1 MILTEYYEEF
11 LRYYDLAKQQ
21 QKLCNLGNIAHKK
34 SNVGDD
40 LMENVELY
48 DVVERKYAGFSQIVN
63 DIFYQKTD
71 QHPYID
77 KIKNNTASQQR
88 MQIVD
93 NWNGVEHDLVTWLY
107 VFLLHRLTGS
117 AINYGQKPSGYH
129 NTLLFDMHVC
139 RDIQDIKELV
149 RTTTR
154 TFYTSIGYQFPRFPK
169 PTKGYKRGGDYFLC
183 EYVDKLAEDIAN
195 FIEQKKNVDFRD
207 LGEFMFKWNN
217 DRGLV
222 KYKFQYAAFLADI
235 ADWFPKYIN
244 KRSHFYYGSNAVECI
259 SYLAKTEKRVN
270 KLQFLDSIMDRI
282 YEDTKAFPYNAED
295 VCCDFIRWV
304 ENYIKPGSDYEHLD
318 RDKVWSSCRI
328 KDHPKGRQKHMLKL
342 KLVDSFNN
350 MSEHPSDYKVLDM
363 NNMTVQDY
371 KKSIN

>member
-21 QKLCNLGNIAHKK
+21 QKLCNLGNIAHKE

-77 KIKNNTASQQR
+77 KIKNKTASQQR

-93 NWNGVEHDLVTWLY
+93 NWNSVEHDLVTWLY
-107 VFLLHRLTGS
+107 IFLLHRLTGS

-129 NTLLFDMHVC
+129 NTLLFDMHIC

-169 PTKGYKRGGDYFLC
+169 PIKGYKRGGDYFLC
-183 EYVDKLAEDIAN
+183 EYADKLAKDVAN

-328 KDHPKGRQKHMLKL
+328 KDHPKGRQKYMLKL

>member
-1 MILTEYYEEF
+1 
-11 LRYYDLAKQQ
+11 
-21 QKLCNLGNIAHKK
+21 
-34 SNVGDD
+34 
-40 LMENVELY
+40 
-48 DVVERKYAGFSQIVN
+48 
-63 DIFYQKTD
+63 
-71 QHPYID
+71 
-77 KIKNNTASQQR
+77 
-88 MQIVD
+88 
-93 NWNGVEHDLVTWLY
+93 
-107 VFLLHRLTGS
+107 
-117 AINYGQKPSGYH
+117 
-129 NTLLFDMHVC
+129 
-139 RDIQDIKELV
+139 
-149 RTTTR
+149 
-154 TFYTSIGYQFPRFPK
+154 
-169 PTKGYKRGGDYFLC
+169 
-183 EYVDKLAEDIAN
+183 
-195 FIEQKKNVDFRD
+195 
-207 LGEFMFKWNN
+207 MFKWNN

-244 KRSHFYYGSNAVECI
+244 KRSHFYYGSNAIECI

-304 ENYIKPGSDYEHLD
+304 ENYIKPGSDYEHLN

-328 KDHPKGRQKHMLKL
+328 KNHPKGRQKHMLKL

-350 MSEHPSDYKVLDM
+350 MSEHPSDYKILDM

>member
-21 QKLCNLGNIAHKK
+21 QKLCNLGNIKHKE

-88 MQIVD
+88 MQIVN
-93 NWNGVEHDLVTWLY
+93 NWNGVNHDLVTWLY
-107 VFLLHRLTGS
+107 IFLLHRLTGS

-129 NTLLFDMHVC
+129 NTLLFDMHAC

-169 PTKGYKRGGDYFLC
+169 PIEGYKRGGDYFLC
-183 EYVDKLAEDIAN
+183 EYADKLAEDVAN

-259 SYLAKTEKRVN
+259 SYLAKTEKRIN

-350 MSEHPSDYKVLDM
+350 MSDHPSDYKVLDM